1 MGTQQPSM
9 HPRQTALDRLFR
21 DAIGEQTLYYRK
33 DPGKLLTAQHP
44 VNLADSPRTLDERA
58 LIDYLCCAFVP
69 GSRTMFSGVSELRP
83 GVHWDGLGLAP
94 SDAPLNLDSNNFD
107 RPLDWYAK
115 HLKEILT
122 DVISEHLAPLAGQP
136 IGVFLSGGLDSS
148 LVAAFVKQL
157 HHGDVHTISI
167 HFGDAY
173 ANELEWSSAVAEH
186 LGTKHHV
193 LEISEQ
199 TIQERTADVMGMLDD
214 PIGDPLTT
222 PNLMMFEKAASL
234 GLGHIFNG
242 EGGDPT
248 FGGPKN
254 VPMVLH
260 QVYGGHSDDLA
271 AMYLR
276 SFQKCFD
283 DLETLLHPEINRID
297 AHALSQLLHPYLSDD
312 SAVMQSFLNRLMWM
326 NVRLKGADQILAK
339 VRDIGDAT
347 GVLAHSP
354 LFDKRIVQAG
364 FEVPASLKLDGRREK
379 AVLKDAVKGMLP
391 DGVIERPKSGMMVP
405 VQKWFRGPLKPWAE
419 GLLLGKEAC
428 IAPYIQQEPLRQ
440 WLQYAPM
447 TYPRHGVKIWLVLAL
462 ELWLKTHGFESHS
475 WPQPARKWW
484 TFR

>member
-1 MGTQQPSM
+1 M
-9 HPRQTALDRLFR
+9 HPHQTALDRLFR
-21 DAIGEQTLYYRK
+21 DAIGEQTVYYRHH
-33 DPGKLLTAQHP
+33 PGKLLTAQHP
-44 VNLADSPRTLDERA
+44 VNLADTPRTLDERA

-69 GSRTMFSGVSELRP
+69 GSRTMFVGVSELRP

-94 SDAPLNLDSNNFD
+94 TDAPLALDSNNFD
-107 RPLDWYAK
+107 LPLDWYAK

-157 HHGDVHTISI
+157 HQGDVHTISI

-199 TIQERTADVMGMLDD
+199 TIQERTFDVMSMLDD

-234 GLGHIFNG
+234 GISHIFNG

-260 QVYGGHSDDLA
+260 QVYGGHADDLA
-271 AMYLR
+271 SMYFR

-283 DLETLLHPEINRID
+283 DLEALLQPGIQRPRMDEH
-297 AHALSQLLHPYLSDD
+297 SQLLYPYLSDG

-347 GVLAHSP
+347 GVQAHSP
-354 LFDKRIVQAG
+354 LFDKRIVRAG
-364 FEVPASLKLDGRREK
+364 FEVPAALKLDGRREK

-462 ELWLKTHGFESHS
+462 ELWLRTHGFESHS

>member
-1 MGTQQPSM
+1 M

-21 DAIGEQTLYYRK
+21 DAIGEQTVYYRHH
-33 DPGKLLTAQHP
+33 PGKLLNAPHP
-44 VNLADSPRTLDERA
+44 VNLADNPRTLDERA
-58 LIDYLCCAFVP
+58 LMDYLCCAFVP
-69 GSRTMFSGVSELRP
+69 GSRTMFTGVSELRP
-83 GVHWDGLGLAP
+83 GVDWDGLGIAP
-94 SDAPLNLDSNNFD
+94 TDAPLLLDSNNFD

-115 HLKEILT
+115 HLKDLLT
-122 DVISEHLAPLAGQP
+122 TVISEHLAPLAGQP
-136 IGVFLSGGLDSS
+136 IGLFLSGGLDSS

-157 HHGDVHTISI
+157 HQGDVHTISI

-193 LEISEQ
+193 LEITEQ

-234 GLGHIFNG
+234 GIRHIFNG

-260 QVYGGHSDDLA
+260 QVYGGHTDELA
-271 AMYLR
+271 SMYFR

-283 DLETLLHPEINRID
+283 DLDALLAPQIQRPGVHE
-297 AHALSQLLHPYLSDD
+297 LSQLLNPYLSDD

-339 VRDIGDAT
+339 VRDIGNAT
-347 GVLAHSP
+347 GVQAHSP

-364 FEVPASLKLDGRREK
+364 FEVPAALKLDGRREK
-379 AVLKDAVKGMLP
+379 AVLKDAVKGLLP
-391 DGVIERPKSGMMVP
+391 DAVIERPKSGMMVP

-419 GLLLGKEAC
+419 EVLLGKEAC
-428 IAPYIQQEPLRQ
+428 IAPYIRQEPLRQ

-462 ELWLKTHGFESHS
+462 ELWLETHGFDRHP
-475 WPQPARKWW
+475 WPQTERKQSIW
-484 TFR
+484 TRALFPR

>member
-1 MGTQQPSM
+1 M
-9 HPRQTALDRLFR
+9 HPHQTALDRLFR
-21 DAIGEQTLYYRK
+21 DAIGEQTVYYRHHS
-33 DPGKLLTAQHP
+33 GKLLTAQHP

-69 GSRTMFSGVSELRP
+69 GSRTMFAEVSELRP
-83 GVHWDGLGLAP
+83 GVDWDGLGIAP
-94 SDAPLNLDSNNFD
+94 SDAPLLLDSNNFD

-199 TIQERTADVMGMLDD
+199 MIQERTADVMGMLDD

-234 GLGHIFNG
+234 GLRHIFNG

-271 AMYLR
+271 SMYFR

-283 DLETLLHPEINRID
+283 DLDLLLQPQIQRPAVHD
-297 AHALSQLLHPYLSDD
+297 LSQLLHPYLNDD

-326 NVRLKGADQILAK
+326 NVRLKGGDQILAK
-339 VRDIGDAT
+339 VREIGDAT
-347 GVLAHSP
+347 GVQAHSP
-354 LFDKRIVQAG
+354 LFDKKIVQAG
-364 FEVPASLKLDGRREK
+364 FEVPAALKLDGRREK

-391 DGVIERPKSGMMVP
+391 DAVIERPKSGMMVP

-419 GLLLGKEAC
+419 GLLLDKEAC
-428 IAPYIQQEPLRQ
+428 IARYIRQEPLRE
-440 WLQYAPM
+440 WLQNAPM

-462 ELWLKTHGFESHS
+462 ELWLKTHGFDSHP
-475 WPQPARKWW
+475 WPRPARKWW
-484 TFR
+484 TFS